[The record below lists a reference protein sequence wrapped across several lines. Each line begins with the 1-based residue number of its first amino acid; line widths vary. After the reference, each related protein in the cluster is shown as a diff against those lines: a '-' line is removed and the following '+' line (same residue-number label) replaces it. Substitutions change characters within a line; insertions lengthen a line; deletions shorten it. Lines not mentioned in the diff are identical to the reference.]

1 MAIHFENDWENP
13 LQHQFE
19 KEYYQKLR
27 KFLIKEY
34 KTQTIYP
41 QMHDIFNAFHYTS
54 LAETKVCIIG
64 QDPYHGEN
72 QAHGLA
78 FSVQRDVAIP
88 PSLLN
93 IYKELHADLGFPIP
107 NHGYLKKWADEGVLL
122 LNAVLTVR
130 AGQAASH
137 RNIGWEEFTGQII
150 KTLNDQTDPIV
161 FILWGRDAQNK
172 KDLITNSSHHILTSP
187 HPSPLSAHRG
197 FFGSRPFSRAN
208 ELLSAAGR
216 SPIDWEIH

>member
-1 MAIHFENDWENP
+1 MAIHFKNDWENP

>member
-78 FSVQRDVAIP
+78 FSVQMDVAIP

>member
-93 IYKELHADLGFPIP
+93 IYKELHADLGFAIP
-107 NHGYLKKWADEGVLL
+107 SHGYLKKWADEGVLL

-150 KTLNDQTDPIV
+150 KTLNAQTEPIV

-172 KDLITNSSHHILTSP
+172 KDLISNPLHHIIASP

>member
-78 FSVQRDVAIP
+78 FSVQKNVAIP

>member
-1 MAIHFENDWENP
+1 M
-13 LQHQFE
+13 
-19 KEYYQKLR
+19 
-27 KFLIKEY
+27 KEY

-78 FSVQRDVAIP
+78 FSVQMDVAIP

>member
-93 IYKELHADLGFPIP
+93 IYKELHADLGFAIP
-107 NHGYLKKWADEGVLL
+107 SHGYLKKWADEGVLL

-150 KTLNDQTDPIV
+150 NTLNAQTEPIV

-172 KDLITNSSHHILTSP
+172 KDLISNPLHHIIASP

>member
-1 MAIHFENDWENP
+1 
-13 LQHQFE
+13 
-19 KEYYQKLR
+19 
-27 KFLIKEY
+27 
-34 KTQTIYP
+34 
-41 QMHDIFNAFHYTS
+41 
-54 LAETKVCIIG
+54 G

-93 IYKELHADLGFPIP
+93 IYKELHADLGFAIP
-107 NHGYLKKWADEGVLL
+107 SHGYLKKWADEGVLL

-150 KTLNDQTDPIV
+150 NTLNAQTEPIV

-172 KDLITNSSHHILTSP
+172 KDLISNPLHHIIASP

>member
-1 MAIHFENDWENP
+1 MAIHFKNDWENP

-78 FSVQRDVAIP
+78 FSVQKDVAIP

-93 IYKELHADLGFPIP
+93 IYKELHADLGFAIP
-107 NHGYLKKWADEGVLL
+107 SHGYLKKWADEGVLL

>member
-1 MAIHFENDWENP
+1 MAIHFKNDWENP

-78 FSVQRDVAIP
+78 FSVQMDVAIP

>member
-1 MAIHFENDWENP
+1 MAIHFENDWEKP
-13 LQHQFE
+13 LQKQFE

-27 KFLIKEY
+27 KFLIREY
-34 KTQTIYP
+34 ETQTIYP
-41 QMHDIFNAFHYTS
+41 SMHDIFNAFHYTP
-54 LAETKVCIIG
+54 LTKTKVCILG
-64 QDPYHGEN
+64 QDPYHGEH

-78 FSVQRDVAIP
+78 FSVQKDVSIP

-93 IYKELHADLGFPIP
+93 IYKELQSDLGYPIP

-130 AGQAASH
+130 AGQAGSH

-150 KTLNDQTDPIV
+150 KTLNDQTLPIV

-172 KDLITNSSHHILTSP
+172 KSLITNPCHHIIASP
-187 HPSPLSAHRG
+187 HPSPFSAHRG
-197 FFGSRPFSRAN
+197 FLGSRPFSKAN
-208 ELLSAAGR
+208 DLLVAAGR
-216 SPIDWEIH
+216 TPVDWEIR

>member
-1 MAIHFENDWENP
+1 MAIHFTNDWESL
-13 LQHQFE
+13 LQGQFE
-19 KEYYQKLR
+19 KEYYQNLR
-27 KFLIKEY
+27 KILIEEY
-34 KTQTIYP
+34 KTHIVYP
-41 QMHDIFNAFHYTS
+41 PMHDIYNAFHYTP
-54 LAETKVCIIG
+54 LAETKVCILG
-64 QDPYHGEN
+64 QDPYHGEH

-78 FSVQRDVAIP
+78 FSVQKDVAIP

-93 IYKELHADLGFPIP
+93 IYKELHTDLGFPIP
-107 NHGYLKKWADEGVLL
+107 DHGNLKKWADEGVLL

-150 KTLNDQTDPIV
+150 KTLNDQKQPII

-172 KDLITNSSHHILTSP
+172 KDLITNPLHHIITSP

-197 FFGSRPFSRAN
+197 FFGSKPFSRAN
-208 ELLSAAGR
+208 KLLSAAGR
-216 SPIDWEIH
+216 SPIDWEIR